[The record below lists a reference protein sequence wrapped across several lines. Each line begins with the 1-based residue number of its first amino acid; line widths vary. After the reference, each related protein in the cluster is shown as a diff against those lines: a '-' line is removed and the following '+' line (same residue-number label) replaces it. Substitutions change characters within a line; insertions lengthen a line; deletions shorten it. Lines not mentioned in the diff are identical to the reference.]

1 MVSVGELLNALTLAG
16 QLPRTIIYPLN
27 GTQCENWAVLAAG
40 FCDGTDKAHVQL
52 GAPWW
57 FQDQQYGIERQFQ
70 SCGNLYPVSL
80 SVGMLT
86 DSRSFISYPRHELY
100 RRVFCNYLGE
110 LCERLGASE
119 STIRRDLNLLAERGM
134 LVKVH
139 GGAVPR
145 NDRFSNVEQDIEEKS
160 RLYNEEKTA
169 IARYAASLLEDGDFV
184 FIDAGTTT
192 EKMIDFISAEDVT
205 FVTNAFVNAK
215 KLAQRGYKVFLPA
228 GEIKLITEAIVGA
241 ECVSSLQNY
250 NFTKCFI
257 GANGISLSAGISTPD
272 RNEASIK
279 SVVIAHSRT
288 AYVLSDHS
296 KFDQIASVTF
306 AKLNQ
311 VQIITDR
318 LGDRKYLAAANIRE
332 VM

>member
-1 MVSVGELLNALTLAG
+1 MQLTNEKGEIRVLTEERHRIILEELNNRRSVT
-16 QLPRTIIYPLN
+16 
-27 GTQCENWAVLAAG
+27 
-40 FCDGTDKAHVQL
+40 
-52 GAPWW
+52 
-57 FQDQQYGIERQFQ
+57 
-70 SCGNLYPVSL
+70 
-80 SVGMLT
+80 
-86 DSRSFISYPRHELY
+86 
-100 RRVFCNYLGE
+100 LGE

-119 STIRRDLNLLAERGM
+119 STVRRDLNLLAERGM
-134 LVKVH
+134 LFKVR

-145 NDRFSNVEQDIEEKS
+145 NDRFSNIEQNIEEKS

-192 EKMIDFISAEDVT
+192 EKMIDFIPDLNVT

-215 KLAQRGYKVFLPA
+215 KLAQRGFKVFLPA

-279 SVVIAHSRT
+279 AVVIAHSRT

-318 LGDRKYLAAANIRE
+318 IGDRKYLTAANIRE